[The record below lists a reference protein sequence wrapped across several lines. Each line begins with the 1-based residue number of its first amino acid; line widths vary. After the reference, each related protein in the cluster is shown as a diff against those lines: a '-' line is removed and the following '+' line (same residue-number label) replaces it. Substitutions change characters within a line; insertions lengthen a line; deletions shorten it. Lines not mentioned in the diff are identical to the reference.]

1 MTPTAARKALARLD
15 RQALFTAQN
24 LCHPKQAAL
33 VEAIVSRRYRRIC
46 VRAGRQS
53 GKSHGVGAIAA
64 PLLAMANPGT
74 NQIYVT
80 ATSESCQKMAFDPAA
95 ALAESYQLDCR
106 PYYNNHSIKY
116 TNGSNIYYLGA
127 DNPKTIARLRGTP
140 NLIACH
146 LDESGI
152 YKSDTLKA
160 MYQAVSPGLRPRA
173 GLFNAMGTPSL
184 DGPHGFWYDI
194 TQSDKYEQFYF
205 DYRDN
210 DRVPNFADADRLID
224 EDLAAQG
231 FTRDSAYFKREYL
244 AEFAIDLS
252 ERVYQFDDTRNVYQE
267 LPGNLTS
274 FLVCGDTGVKDA
286 DALGVIGWSATDP
299 TIYLVKEF
307 IKRGQD
313 VDDLAQILVQLWA
326 EYKPIKIVLDAGAN
340 LKSILTL
347 QNRYRDIPIEAAI
360 KPAINQQIA
369 ETNNFLRQGLFKVSK
384 TSRFAKEVRLPVW
397 IDGKVGGKVNEDGP
411 RKSDIVPGIRY
422 GLIAA
427 RPFLPDKGTV
437 LTPKPPSDKA
447 VDLTEQQLDQLLADQ
462 IQNEKSAV
470 AILADGCNWADA
482 NGDGYLPN

>member
-1 MTPTAARKALARLD
+1 MTPAAARKALARLD

-33 VEAIVSRRYRRIC
+33 VEAIVTGTDRFIC
-46 VRAGRQS
+46 ANCGRQS
-53 GKSHGVGAIAA
+53 GKSHGAAAIAF
-64 PLLAMANPGT
+64 PLLALANPGT
-74 NQIYVT
+74 NLIYVT

-95 ALAESYQLDCR
+95 RLVNDYELDCR
-106 PYYNNHSIKY
+106 PYYNNHSIKFK
-116 TNGSNIYYLGA
+116 NGSNIYYMGA
-127 DNPKTIARLRGTP
+127 DNPKTIGRLRGTP
-140 NLIACH
+140 NLLACG
-146 LDESGI
+146 LDEAGV
-152 YKSDTLKA
+152 YKSDTLKSII
-160 MYQAVSPGLRPRA
+160 QAVQPGLRPRR
-173 GLFNAMGTPSL
+173 GKLIIIGTPSL
-184 DGPHGFWYDI
+184 DGPHGTWFDI
-194 TQSDKYEQFYF
+194 TESDKYKQHRFGYM
-205 DYRDN
+205 DN
-210 DRVPNFADADRLID
+210 DRVPSFADTEKLID
-224 EDLAAQG
+224 EDLASQG

-252 ERVYQFDDTRNVYQE
+252 ERVYQFDDQRNVYQE
-267 LPGNLTS
+267 LPGNLVS

-286 DALGVIGWSATDP
+286 DALGVLGWSATDP

-384 TSRFAKEVRLPVW
+384 SSRFAKEVRLPVW

-437 LTPKPPSDKA
+437 LAPKPPSDKA

-470 AILADGCNWADA
+470 AVLQDGTDWADA